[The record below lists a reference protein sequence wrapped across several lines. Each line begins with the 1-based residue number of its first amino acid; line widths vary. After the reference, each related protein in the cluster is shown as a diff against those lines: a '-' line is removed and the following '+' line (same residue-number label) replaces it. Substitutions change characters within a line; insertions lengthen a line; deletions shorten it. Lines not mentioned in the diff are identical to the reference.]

1 MENERTTELQWPD
14 YYPENCPPKEAEPA
28 SGTVYRLVRH
38 NPPQAKD
45 FLSTWEEFPGRF
57 PEPTIKNSGVSVYT
71 DPQDIERLKKRIR
84 QLKDRKTAE
93 GELNPTLGLI
103 QRTAG
108 KEKSHHTWW
117 IPIGSEPWLVFKVI
131 NE

>member
-1 MENERTTELQWPD
+1 MSSSAR
-14 YYPENCPPKEAEPA
+14 
-28 SGTVYRLVRH
+28 
-38 NPPQAKD
+38 
-45 FLSTWEEFPGRF
+45 FL
-57 PEPTIKNSGVSVYT
+57 
-71 DPQDIERLKKRIR
+71 